1 MTWGLQYVCSQT
13 TVSFIGTILLN
24 KTAGYDNMSWIIFIS
39 RKPIRKWNSMKPNV
53 IPWGR
58 HDTLSPNK
66 LNMSIY
72 FDHNQTLEQ
81 VKSAQYFDIT
91 IIGISE
97 CQIFLL
103 CRYTKILGFIHRNFS
118 LQSRETKEVAY
129 KTLVC
134 WNTQPSLKSIYSGQ
148 TEKVQKI
155 AARWTC
161 RRWQNMPYW
170 RDTGWIAVA
179 STGSPA
185 RACFSCI
192 LPQKSIQMLDTL
204 KYLTSA
210 PGLRQIRASHDS
222 QHPSYT
228 NALKFFFSFP
238 KGIRC
243 LLM

>member
-1 MTWGLQYVCSQT
+1 
-13 TVSFIGTILLN
+13 
-24 KTAGYDNMSWIIFIS
+24 
-39 RKPIRKWNSMKPNV
+39 
-53 IPWGR
+53 
-58 HDTLSPNK
+58 
-66 LNMSIY
+66 MSIY

-161 RRWQNMPYW
+161 RRWQNMSYW

-192 LPQKSIQMLDTL
+192 LPQKSVQMLDTL

-228 NALKFFFSFP
+228 NALKYFFFFIPLRNTLPPNVVAVDSFNFPLEMCSFSILLLFVNSLMVHPFFLRLLKSQSSRSP
-238 KGIRC
+238 K
-243 LLM
+243 